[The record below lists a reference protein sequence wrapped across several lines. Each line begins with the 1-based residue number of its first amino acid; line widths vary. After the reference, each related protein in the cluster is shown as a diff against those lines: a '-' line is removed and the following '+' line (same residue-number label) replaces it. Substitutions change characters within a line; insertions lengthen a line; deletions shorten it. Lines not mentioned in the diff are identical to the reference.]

1 MLVDAISWFRDP
13 NPREIRSEQLHRVY
27 RIETLIFEE
36 NFRESCLCFLLF
48 MPPRGGGGGGGGGKK
63 RGELVLCPKKMQ
75 GLELI

>member
-48 MPPRGGGGGGGGGKK
+48 MPPRGGGGGKK
-63 RGELVLCPKKMQ
+63 RGEFVLCPKKMQ